1 MVKKYFHFFLFFFLI
16 PFGSNFVFAQE
27 AKKDAAP
34 ANDTCVNCPKAKQ
47 IVFPPIPLMKNTG
60 NAEKDKADYA
70 AEKEKW
76 INDVLALYPKYLS
89 PEQKYQIRDFLRTQ
103 NLEDLMNRKI
113 VVPNTFTPGG
123 K

>member
-70 AEKEKW
+70 AEKDKW
-76 INDVLALYPKYLS
+76 IEDVLTLYKNRLS
-89 PEQKYQIRDFLRTQ
+89 PEQANKLREVLRKE
-103 NLEDLMNRKI
+103 NLEDVMK
-113 VVPNTFTPGG
+113 G
-123 K
+123 KVLFNENELHGK

>member
-1 MVKKYFHFFLFFFLI
+1 MIKKYLSFILFLFLL
-16 PFGSNFVFAQE
+16 PFGGNFVFAQE

-70 AEKEKW
+70 AEKDKW
-76 INDVLALYPKYLS
+76 IEDVLTLYKNRLS
-89 PEQKYQIRDFLRTQ
+89 PEQANKLREVLRKE
-103 NLEDLMNRKI
+103 NLEDVMK
-113 VVPNTFTPGG
+113 G
-123 K
+123 KVLFNENELQGK